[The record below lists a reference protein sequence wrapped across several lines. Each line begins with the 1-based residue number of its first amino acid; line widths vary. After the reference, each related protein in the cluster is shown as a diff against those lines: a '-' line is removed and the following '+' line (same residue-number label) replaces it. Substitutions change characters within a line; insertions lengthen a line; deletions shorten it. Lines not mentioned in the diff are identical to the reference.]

1 MEPES
6 EGSAMKRTL
15 SLAVSLIMMFLPVLF
30 SEAEEETGIVA
41 KVTTVNRG
49 PLKLRAKEN
58 RESRVL
64 TEIPNG
70 TCVLV
75 AQEGESH
82 LAGPGGILHDRIPD
96 PAAERRSVHTGIPVL
111 KTGDK
116 GEDVLALKKRM
127 KELGYL
133 RSTARLTDIYTDV
146 TAERV
151 ILFQRQTGMP
161 EDGIASQELQACLFS
176 DKAPSCTQALPRVRS
191 RVSSGNSPNHV
202 ICGCCMGEGCECC
215 GYQGWTEEY

>member
-1 MEPES
+1 
-6 EGSAMKRTL
+6 MKRAL

-58 RESRVL
+58 RKSRVL

-75 AQEGESH
+75 AQEGEKWCRVIWQDREGYCMTEFLTLLQDADLS
-82 LAGPGGILHDRIPD
+82 ILEYR
-96 PAAERRSVHTGIPVL
+96 VL

-215 GYQGWTEEY
+215 GYKGWTEEY

>member
-1 MEPES
+1 
-6 EGSAMKRTL
+6 MKRTL
-15 SLAVSLIMMFLPVLF
+15 SLAASLIMMFLPVLF

-58 RESRVL
+58 RKSRVL

-75 AQEGESH
+75 AQEGEKWCRVIWQDREGYCMTEFLTLLQDADLS
-82 LAGPGGILHDRIPD
+82 ILEYR
-96 PAAERRSVHTGIPVL
+96 VL

-215 GYQGWTEEY
+215 GYKGWTEEY